1 MTVST
6 RRVLR
11 SENVTLFVQLHLLV
25 ELEHWLVPIKDLATS
40 DDEVVETNLVVDF
53 LAAQGLPP
61 LYK

>member
-1 MTVST
+1 LTVST